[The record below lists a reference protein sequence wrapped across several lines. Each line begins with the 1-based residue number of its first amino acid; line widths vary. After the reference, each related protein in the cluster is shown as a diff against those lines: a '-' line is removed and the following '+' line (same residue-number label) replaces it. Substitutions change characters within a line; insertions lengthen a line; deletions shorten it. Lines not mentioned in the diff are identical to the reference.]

1 MLSISVESVLITK
14 QGSFSFQKSISTYS
28 IKLEPVQFL
37 FRFCP
42 VNFLFT
48 MLCNY
53 YYYYYLFFFR
63 GVFDAGI
70 TSKLPFQIYVC
81 LNIRKFE

>member
-28 IKLEPVQFL
+28 IKFEPVQFL

-48 MLCNY
+48 MLRNF
-53 YYYYYLFFFR
+53 YYYYLFFR